1 LACFSVDHTINL
13 TDSFNNFF
21 TLKSQTSVSFVTK
34 LHQRLRKILEAGIRN
49 FQLISEGDCILVGIS
64 GGQDS
69 LALFELLSTPLI
81 TTTNDFRLLPV
92 HVDLGYK
99 EKGER
104 LSDRLHRFFKE
115 RNRELIIIKTD
126 IGPLV
131 HSDFNRKNPC
141 FLCSRMRRHEIYKMA
156 TQMGCNKIAYG
167 HHKDDIIET
176 FLINIFFG
184 REISTMMPKQSV
196 FGGKL
201 HIIRPLVY
209 IEEDLVKKF
218 AAEQEFPTFR
228 NPCPTAG
235 NSKRAFIKKLLAD
248 LEKDY
253 PAIKKNVWHSLFH
266 PKSDYLFRPEM
277 ISGVRQKKRH
287 LKNK

>member
-1 LACFSVDHTINL
+1 M
-13 TDSFNNFF
+13 
-21 TLKSQTSVSFVTK
+21 TK
-34 LHQRLRKILEAGIRN
+34 LHQRMRKIVEAGIRN

-69 LALFELLSTPLI
+69 LALFELLSSHFI
-81 TTTNDFRLLPV
+81 TTTNNFSLIPV
-92 HVDLGYK
+92 HVDLGFV
-99 EKGER
+99 ENGER
-104 LSDRLHRFFKE
+104 ISEKLSHFFQK
-115 RNRELIIIKTD
+115 RGQELTVIKTD

-156 TQMGCNKIAYG
+156 SRMGCNKIAYG

-196 FGGKL
+196 FGGKFY
-201 HIIRPLVY
+201 IIRPLVY
-209 IEEDLVKKF
+209 IDEELVKKF
-218 AAEQEFPTFR
+218 AAEQDLPCFE

-235 NSKRAFIKKLLAD
+235 NSKRALIKNLLSD

-253 PAIKKNVWHSLFH
+253 PAIKKNIWHSLFH
-266 PKSDYLFRPEM
+266 PKPDYLFRPEM
-277 ISGVRQKKRH
+277 ISGIRQKRKH
-287 LKNK
+287 KH